1 MSIDQIFEGENSVR
15 NYIKRYVIIFVAA
28 LIMAFNVS
36 NVARVGG
43 ILPGGVTGI
52 TLLIQKIGLTFF
64 NVHIPYS
71 AIYIPLN
78 SIPIYIGYRYIGKNF
93 TTNSLIMIVL
103 TSVMVDF
110 IPNFHIMN
118 DILLCSIFGG
128 LLNGLAIGICLLTN
142 ATSGGTDIIS
152 IFISQKYKKDAW
164 NYIFLGNVCVLVAAG
179 LMFGIEEA
187 LYSIILQFVSTNVIQ
202 MIYKRYQKQTMF
214 IVTEKVDEIYHVI
227 RDLTHHDGTLF
238 KGVGLYQ
245 GKTRNM
251 IYSVVSSE
259 EISRVVS
266 EIKAIDQEA
275 FINIMKSQEIKGKFY
290 QRTNY

>member
-1 MSIDQIFEGENSVR
+1 MSIEKIFEGEEGIANH
-15 NYIKRYVIIFVAA
+15 IKRYAIIILAA
-28 LIMAFNVS
+28 FIMAFNVS

-43 ILPGGVTGI
+43 ILPGGVTGV
-52 TLLIQKIGLTFF
+52 TLLVQKVAKTFF
-64 NVHIPYS
+64 DFKIPYS

-78 SIPIYIGYRYIGKNF
+78 AIPIYIGFKYIGKKF

-103 TSVMVDF
+103 TSFFVDI
-110 IPNFHIMN
+110 IPNFHIMS
-118 DILLCSIFGG
+118 DILLCAVFGG

-164 NYIFLGNVCVLVAAG
+164 NYIFFANVLVLVLAG
-179 LMFGIEEA
+179 AMFGIEEA
-187 LYSIILQFVSTNVIQ
+187 LYSIILQYVSTNVIQ
-202 MIYKRYQKQTMF
+202 MIYKRYQKHTLF
-214 IVTEKVDEIYHVI
+214 IISEKVDDIYTII

-238 KGVGLYQ
+238 KGVGMYQ

-259 EISRVVS
+259 ELNRVIS
-266 EIKAIDQEA
+266 EIKEVDKEA
-275 FINIMKSQEIKGKFY
+275 FINIMKSQQISGKFY
-290 QRTNY
+290 QRNNY

>member
-1 MSIDQIFEGENSVR
+1 MSIDQIFEGENGVR